1 MGTIEI
7 KIKETRIKGKIT
19 RATELREGYKLLVLT
34 EKGLVE
40 TVTQEKFEAGEIVE
54 LSGTLQLDGFMRA
67 SEEPKKLEG
76 KEAEEERKKVE
87 EALEQKAKTLETKP
101 LINDG
106 TMNEIMESVEKA
118 AFELKKAALEG
129 KPILMR
135 YHGDADGIAGGIML
149 RKALGKIVWD
159 ARNSFWSFQNDSAVY
174 KNKHA
179 LKDISWLSGLYYEH
193 EQPVVLLVDFAA
205 NPESADALKLIKK
218 AGFKVIVIDHHPPGE
233 QTRQTVDVLA
243 APWNTKTQNPAQ
255 YTAGLLAGETAKKIT
270 EINVEQLQKI
280 SLAGDKS
287 KLVEPSEEAKKNS
300 TALDF
305 LATYSK
311 FSNSL
316 EFYEK
321 ILADEKMLES
331 IYQQAKHQ
339 IETMTAAAREHTKTR
354 KLENGFTIALV
365 KLDAAAKKGEFPSKG
380 KATGRVHDEIEMQ
393 VKGPLVTIGY
403 GSKAINMRA
412 NKQALEAGFDAN
424 KIIQQMK
431 EELKGAME
439 AGGGHAA
446 ASGIRLNA
454 GYGKIVLEELV
465 KKIEQIKID

>member
-1 MGTIEI
+1 MGAIEI
-7 KIKETRIKGKIT
+7 KRKETQTIGKIT
-19 RATELREGYKLLVLT
+19 RVTESREGYKLLALT

-40 TVTQEKFEAGEIVE
+40 TVTREKFELEEIVA
-54 LSGTLQLDGFMRA
+54 LNGSLQLDGFLRA
-67 SEEPKKLEG
+67 SAEPKKLEG
-76 KEAEEERKKVE
+76 EEAEQEKKKIMR
-87 EALEQKAKTLETKP
+87 ALEQKAKTLETTT
-101 LINDG
+101 LINDE
-106 TMNEIMESVEKA
+106 TMQEIMKDVQQA

-129 KPILMR
+129 RPILMR

-149 RKALGKIVWD
+149 RRAMMKTVWD

-179 LKDISWLSGLYYEH
+179 LKDISWLSALYYEH
-193 EQPVVLLVDFAA
+193 LQPIVLLVDFAA
-205 NPESADALKLIKK
+205 NPESADALKLIKQ
-218 AGFKVIVIDHHPPGE
+218 AGFEVIVIDHHPPGE
-233 QTRQTVDVLA
+233 ETRKQIDALA
-243 APWNTKTQNPAQ
+243 TPWNTKTQIPSQ
-255 YTAGLLAGETAKKIT
+255 YTAGMLAGETAKKIA
-270 EINVEQLQKI
+270 EVEVERLQKT

-287 KLVEPSEEAKKNS
+287 KLIEASEESKKNA

-311 FSNSL
+311 FPNSL

-321 ILADEKMLES
+321 ILEDAQMLES

-339 IETMTAAAREHTKTR
+339 IETMTEAAREHTKTK
-354 KLENGFTIALV
+354 KLENGFTVALV

-380 KATGRVHDEIEMQ
+380 KATGRVHDELDAQ
-393 VKGPLVTIGY
+393 ATGPLVTIGY

-412 NKQALEAGFDAN
+412 NKQATEKGFDAN

-446 ASGIRLNA
+446 AAGIRLNA
-454 GYGKIVLEELV
+454 GYGKIVLEELT
-465 KKIEQIKID
+465 KKIEQVKKE